1 MARKLTESQRLIR
14 LLQTKFTNQE
24 IAGLLGYKS
33 SSSISA
39 IAKGKK
45 SLPNDRLYTAIEQV
59 SLYINRRTIPS
70 PKYIK
75 QRQQKIRQQRH
86 KPKPIFFPSDWVER
100 TLEDFLDSMSEIYD
114 EFQLTAKLEKWNI
127 NYFYYNE
134 KLDVYFFSNKHM
146 KPSKLKPN
154 MTTNILFEYLSKRE
168 SEGDDGKSNFDVQV
182 QYQMYPIIA
191 ITNKVDSF
199 PQILSDIKSYL
210 LSINESMEDAE
221 EKQKRMYDYVGPDE
235 IFNFLSLGGIL

>member
-75 QRQQKIRQQRH
+75 QRQQKIHQQRH

-100 TLEDFLDSMSEIYD
+100 TLEDFLDSMSEVYD
-114 EFQLTAKLEKWNI
+114 EFQLTAKLEKWNV

-146 KPSKLKPN
+146 KQSELKPN
-154 MTTNILFEYLSKRE
+154 MTTNILFEYLSERE
-168 SEGDDGKSNFDVQV
+168 HKGDDGKSNFDVQV
-182 QYQMYPIIA
+182 QYHMYPIIA
-191 ITNKVDSF
+191 VTNKVDSF
-199 PQILSDIKSYL
+199 QQILSDISKYL
-210 LSINESMEDAE
+210 DSVYEAE
-221 EKQKRMYDYVGPDE
+221 EEHKERESHMYHYVE
-235 IFNFLSLGGIL
+235 ANQIFNFLALGGIL